1 MIRRVA
7 VAQSVAAAAVPYA
20 AGSSNAG
27 GQSAIVAD
35 AKTVGEFV
43 ERVNEYAALREK
55 LERAAPRL
63 PEEATPQQIHRAQ
76 RDLASR
82 LQSARAGAKQ
92 GDLFTPAMTTIVM
105 RLM

>member
-7 VAQSVAAAAVPYA
+7 VAQSVAGAVVLYA
-20 AGSSNAG
+20 AGSSTRAE
-27 GQSAIVAD
+27 QSANAD
-35 AKTVGEFV
+35 AKTVSEFV

-82 LQSARAGAKQ
+82 LQSAKAGAKQ
-92 GDLFTPAMTTIVM
+92 GGLFMPAMTTIVM